1 MPKSTRPVQIKCVE
15 TLKYRFSF
23 GTKNTRFVSEIP
35 AATKSRT
42 KMCFR
47 SMEDAPDA
55 RKNSRIKT
63 MKIPLIGNK
72 KRYNSFFSCSE
83 LFFIQAQPQKA
94 SLSAYSSSVYFSS
107 VYSIFLGIARVNQK
121 KYPILVYVLKFRK
134 PRNQKMKFSM
144 RIWYN
149 EPPQTVG
156 PSQGVLSPGIPWHQR
171 QRNGQRPLKIPIR

>member
-1 MPKSTRPVQIKCVE
+1 
-15 TLKYRFSF
+15 
-23 GTKNTRFVSEIP
+23 
-35 AATKSRT
+35 
-42 KMCFR
+42 MCFR

-134 PRNQKMKFSM
+134 PRNQK
-144 RIWYN
+144 
-149 EPPQTVG
+149 
-156 PSQGVLSPGIPWHQR
+156 
-171 QRNGQRPLKIPIR
+171 